1 VTVETASRDR
11 ENALGSSEW
20 LLRIVGIALILD
32 GPVLVHMD
40 WAIVGRHVSKVRQE
54 QPSANSHRRTDIGE
68 QTSATSL
75 MVNSDG

>member
-1 VTVETASRDR
+1 LTVETASRDR

-20 LLRIVGIALILD
+20 LLRIVGVALILE
-32 GPVLVHMD
+32 GPVLVHVD

-54 QPSANSHRRTDIGE
+54 QTSRTDIGE